1 MGGFGRFPAGHS
13 EARIRS
19 EPTRENPMVALLL
32 AAPAALLPALIL
44 LGRYER
50 RTLES
55 AYGDQAA
62 MPMQDVQP
70 TIRVVSTQ
78 VD

>member
-1 MGGFGRFPAGHS
+1 MEGTRGARTNS
-13 EARIRS
+13 ES
-19 EPTRENPMVALLL
+19 PRENPMAALLL

-50 RTLES
+50 RTLDSVQGER
-55 AYGDQAA
+55 AGT
-62 MPMQDVQP
+62 PGRDVRA
-70 TIRVVSTQ
+70 TIRVVNAR

>member
-1 MGGFGRFPAGHS
+1 
-13 EARIRS
+13 
-19 EPTRENPMVALLL
+19 MVALLL

-50 RTLES
+50 RTLEA

-62 MPMQDVQP
+62 MPVQDVQP
-70 TIRVVSTQ
+70 GIRVINTP

>member
-1 MGGFGRFPAGHS
+1 MA
-13 EARIRS
+13 
-19 EPTRENPMVALLL
+19 ALLL

-55 AYGDQAA
+55 VQGDRAS
-62 MPMQDVQP
+62 MPVQDVKP
-70 TIRVVSTQ
+70 SVRVIDTRI
-78 VD
+78 D

>member
-1 MGGFGRFPAGHS
+1 MA
-13 EARIRS
+13 
-19 EPTRENPMVALLL
+19 ALLL

-55 AYGDQAA
+55 AYGDRAA
-62 MPMQDVQP
+62 MPVQDVQA
-70 TIRVVSTQ
+70 TIRVVNTPAE
-78 VD
+78 

>member
-1 MGGFGRFPAGHS
+1 
-13 EARIRS
+13 
-19 EPTRENPMVALLL
+19 MVALLL

-55 AYGDQAA
+55 VPGDRVIQVPDA
-62 MPMQDVQP
+62 QP
-70 TIRVVSTQ
+70 VIRAINTRIE
-78 VD
+78 

>member
-1 MGGFGRFPAGHS
+1 MEGTRGRT
-13 EARIRS
+13 RS
-19 EPTRENPMVALLL
+19 EPTRENLMAALLL

-55 AYGDQAA
+55 VQGDRAS
-62 MPMQDVQP
+62 MPVQDVKP
-70 TIRVVSTQ
+70 SVRVIDTRI
-78 VD
+78 D

>member
-1 MGGFGRFPAGHS
+1 MA
-13 EARIRS
+13 
-19 EPTRENPMVALLL
+19 ALLL

-50 RTLES
+50 RTLDSVQGER
-55 AYGDQAA
+55 AGT
-62 MPMQDVQP
+62 PGRDVQA
-70 TIRVVSTQ
+70 TIRVVNAR